1 MDQSGKVFLFSSVAL
16 SLAVLLGVSALLA
29 RHNASWSRLA
39 PIAALMP
46 PPPDPVVVAATE
58 MAKLIAGPDPAPAAG
73 GAEGGAPANA
83 ASPDRWSEAEVDA
96 ALMECVRLL
105 GPRSAEVISLAPIR
119 TADCGTPAPVLLRS
133 LGDKDKVMVDPPLLT
148 NCPMVAALSRW
159 MEETVQPA
167 ARAALGAPVSR
178 IIGSGYACR
187 NLYNLPN
194 ARRSQHAFADAVDL
208 PVFLLADGRRVDLTQ
223 GWGPTRR
230 DLAGAPKLVPI
241 VAKDPTPE
249 AIPAKGTASDLAVKP
264 INASGAT
271 SVAVKSAAL
280 VDGAGAAAQPNLKA
294 PSPEQTATPQAK
306 FLRRVHRGA
315 CSVFTT
321 VLGPEFNDIYR
332 THLHLDLQDRHS
344 RNVCK

>member
-1 MDQSGKVFLFSSVAL
+1 MDQSGKVLLYSSVAF
-16 SLAVLLGVSALLA
+16 SLAVLLGLSALLA
-29 RHNASWSRLA
+29 RHDASWSRLA

-58 MAKLIAGPDPAPAAG
+58 MAKLVAGPLPDATAG
-73 GAEGGAPANA
+73 GSTDATTPPGH
-83 ASPDRWSEAEVDA
+83 WSEAEVA
-96 ALMECVRLL
+96 AGLMDCVRLL

-133 LGDKDKVMVDPPLLT
+133 LGDKDKVMVDPPILT

-230 DLAGAPKLVPI
+230 DLAAGGPKLVPI
-241 VAKDPTPE
+241 VAKEPAPAAT
-249 AIPAKGTASDLAVKP
+249 PAKGTSGDLAVTP
-264 INASGAT
+264 INAAETTGAT
-271 SVAVKSAAL
+271 VKSAAL
-280 VDGAGAAAQPNLKA
+280 VSGDTDATKPNIKA
-294 PSPEQTATPQAK
+294 PSIEDTTTPQAT

-315 CSVFTT
+315 CNVFTT
-321 VLGPEFNDIYR
+321 VLGPEANDIHR

-344 RNVCK
+344 LDVCK